1 MATEIKQLGTG
12 RYGMVG
18 KEGLDVKVVADMFGF
33 PNSLAMIDALLEAK
47 PINETIAEITQQR
60 MLEKHSDLVDSRKL
74 ELQIQEA
81 IHNEAR
87 ARFVAVE
94 LNTLSKA
101 MRPIPFQVEAARQ
114 VAKDVLADK
123 QLSEIRPSE
132 YTRAEARALKET
144 EKAMKKGD
152 TKAAIKAKRSQ
163 LINNQLAKE
172 AIEIHKEY
180 NKAIK

>member
-1 MATEIKQLGTG
+1 
-12 RYGMVG
+12 
-18 KEGLDVKVVADMFGF
+18 MFGF
-33 PNSLAMIDALLEAK
+33 TDGLSMIDALLELR
-47 PINETIAEITQQR
+47 PIQETITERTKQN
-60 MLEKHSDLVDSRKL
+60 MLEKHSSLVDPRQQ

-101 MRPIPFQVEAARQ
+101 MRPVRFQVEAARQ

-132 YTRAEARALKET
+132 YTRAEARALKEA
-144 EKAMKKGD
+144 EVAMKKGD
-152 TKAAIKAKRSQ
+152 TKVAIKAKRSQ
-163 LINNQLAKE
+163 LILSL
-172 AIEIHKEY
+172 IH
-180 NKAIK
+180 I